1 MPASTIAP
9 MQHQRNGSF
18 SHAAHKKRNSGGA
31 RPILMKKNTSSKQL
45 YRKAQGGS
53 SSHHADEEDMS
64 STFQQFCATCDTL
77 IVVPNASIL
86 YCSEAC
92 RRKDSSLAPPQSPNR
107 IAVDDVARQEPD
119 LIPPLSPTEIKR
131 SSFLPTSKDSAI
143 SLNEAA
149 ETITEA
155 PNSRS
160 TTGSTMTSAV
170 SGNITSLTQSRSDV
184 NLANETCGRRQS
196 VAPSLS
202 CSVNSFASS
211 VPFTP
216 ISRSLGSTRYPATK
230 SIELVTPT
238 ASCETDPFVTN
249 GETLTSEDSGRTHKA
264 LLEPLDDVEDDA
276 DDLFIPSRTA
286 GVSSGQASSSLKRL
300 LNGDNRRT
308 AKER

>member
-31 RPILMKKNTSSKQL
+31 RPILIKKNTSSKQL

-64 STFQQFCATCDTL
+64 STFQQFW
-77 IVVPNASIL
+77 
-86 YCSEAC
+86 C

-264 LLEPLDDVEDDA
+264 
-276 DDLFIPSRTA
+276 
-286 GVSSGQASSSLKRL
+286 
-300 LNGDNRRT
+300 
-308 AKER
+308 